1 MLILIFQIIL
11 YQGSKLQK
19 WILRLQM
26 IICLILLGIHWE
38 AKILIANNKKE
49 NLESGCD
56 IKHLVVAIFVEFDK
70 NII

>member
-1 MLILIFQIIL
+1 
-11 YQGSKLQK
+11 
-19 WILRLQM
+19 M